1 MNQVIV
7 VDKKALLAQ
16 PELKLQLTVMARQI
30 CEVDETYQF
39 LSSGEYNGAL
49 PRPSKR
55 TVCPI
60 MYCCLRSSRCS
71 DVGRGDARS
80 VIAEPLLVKMPATA
94 TFMAAALPA

>member
-39 LSSGEYNGAL
+39 LPSGEYNGAFTQALETHRVPYHVLL
-49 PRPSKR
+49 PEEQPS
-55 TVCPI
+55 
-60 MYCCLRSSRCS
+60 
-71 DVGRGDARS
+71 
-80 VIAEPLLVKMPATA
+80 
-94 TFMAAALPA
+94 